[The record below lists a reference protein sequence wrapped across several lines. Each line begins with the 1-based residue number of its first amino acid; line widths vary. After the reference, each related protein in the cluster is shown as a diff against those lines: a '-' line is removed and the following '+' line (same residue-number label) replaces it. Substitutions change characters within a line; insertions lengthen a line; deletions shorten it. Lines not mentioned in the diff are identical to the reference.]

1 MTTATL
7 RGVHLNAKPQIL
19 QMLRIFFFCMGFS
32 GLLIPLISRICS
44 GTKIE
49 VCKYYESHSGCI
61 RGSKCFYAHGEEQ
74 HRKMNPGMCM
84 IHASTQEFKSKIFVG
99 GLPFFLDS
107 GEDHVTFLGI
117 RN

>member
-1 MTTATL
+1 MQNL
-7 RGVHLNAKPQIL
+7 KFL

-32 GLLIPLISRICS
+32 GLIIPLISRICS

-84 IHASTQEFKSKIFVG
+84 IHTSTQEFKSKIFVG

-107 GEDHVTFLGI
+107 G
-117 RN
+117 